1 MTTAG
6 KTTKKTT
13 RRKSTKKATASGQE
27 LLYTGRDWDF
37 NLVDRVYKAIDKI
50 AIGEMGL
57 DPYRSQIEVITSEQM
72 LDAYA
77 STGMPLF
84 YHHWSFG
91 KHYAHNEAMYRKGF
105 QGLAYEIVINSD
117 PCVCYIM
124 EENSATMQTLVIAHA
139 AFGHSHFFKNNYVF
153 KQWTDAEGI
162 IDYLAF
168 AKKYIS
174 QCEDRYGMRAVER
187 LIDAAHALQ
196 SVGIHRYPRKRTL
209 DLRTEQERE
218 QQRRQHGEELFN
230 DLWRTVPEKE
240 KGVTKDDIDAS
251 RRREILGLPEENIL
265 YFLEK
270 TAPRLAPWQREVLR
284 IVRIIAQYFYPQRQ
298 TKMMNEGCATY
309 SHYKIMSR
317 LHETGQ
323 IDDGSFM
330 EFLHSHSSVVMQPD
344 YNDPRYSGMNPYALG
359 FAMCQD
365 IERICTHPT
374 DEDRAFFPDIAGC
387 NDQYGVLRDIW
398 ANFRDESVV
407 LQYLSPALIRSMGL
421 FHIVDDEEEEEIE
434 VAAIHN
440 ERGYTDIRRALARQ
454 YDVSRIDPD
463 IQVVDVDLAG
473 DRRLQVR
480 HDIVNGVQLEEED
493 AWRVLR
499 HLSNLW
505 GYPVVLEERVGD
517 EVRKTYETQ
526 PTAAFE

>member
-1 MTTAG
+1 MT
-6 KTTKKTT
+6 TTKKTA
-13 RRKSTKKATASGQE
+13 RKPRKKATASSE
-27 LLYTGRDWDF
+27 LLFDGRDWDF
-37 NLVDRVYKAIDKI
+37 QLVDRVYKAIDKI

-57 DPYRSQIEVITSEQM
+57 DPYPSQIEVITSEQM

-91 KHYAHNEAMYRKGF
+91 KHYAYNESMYRKGF

-153 KQWTDAEGI
+153 QQWTDAEGI
-162 IDYLAF
+162 TDYLAF
-168 AKKYIS
+168 AKKYIAE
-174 QCEDRYGMRAVER
+174 CEDRYGAGAVER
-187 LIDAAHALQ
+187 LIDSAHALQ
-196 SVGIHRYPRKRTL
+196 SAGIHRYPRKRRP
-209 DLRTEQERE
+209 DLRSEQERE
-218 QQRRQHGEELFN
+218 RQRREHGESLFN
-230 DLWRTVPEKE
+230 DLWRTVPKGEEKPRA
-240 KGVTKDDIDAS
+240 VTDAA
-251 RRREILGLPEENIL
+251 RRREVLGLPEENIL

-270 TAPRLAPWQREVLR
+270 TAPRLAPWQREVIR
-284 IVRIIAQYFYPQRQ
+284 IVRQIAQYFYPQRQ

-309 SHYKIMSR
+309 SHYTIMNR

-323 IDDGSFM
+323 ISDGSFM

-344 YNDPRYSGMNPYALG
+344 YNDPRFSGINPYALG

-365 IERICTHPT
+365 VERICNNPTH
-374 DEDRAFFPDIAGC
+374 EDLEWFPDFAGRGDHY
-387 NDQYGVLRDIW
+387 NVLKDVW
-398 ANFRDESVV
+398 GNFRDESVV
-407 LQYLSPALIRSMGL
+407 LQFLSPALIRKLGL
-421 FHIVDDEEEEEIE
+421 FQIVDDEAEEEIE

-440 ERGYTDIRRALARQ
+440 ERGYLDIRRALARQ

-473 DRRLQVR
+473 DRRLRLKHHV
-480 HDIVNGVQLEEED
+480 VNGVQLDEED

-499 HLSNLW
+499 HMANLW
-505 GYPVVLEERVGD
+505 GYPVVMDEVEGD
-517 EVRKTYETQ
+517 EVRKTYESQ
-526 PTAAFE
+526 PTAPFQ